1 MLLNKSY
8 GYANLELSVPMPSD
22 GIFFIASVTKQ
33 FTAAAIL
40 KLVEDKKLS
49 LDDNFTKYL
58 DFDTKGRKITI
69 AQFLT
74 TPLVLHKR
82 REEEFMQMTF
92 DEFPKNLWCNW

>member
-1 MLLNKSY
+1 
-8 GYANLELSVPMPSD
+8 
-22 GIFFIASVTKQ
+22 VTKQ

-49 LDDNFTKYL
+49 LDNFTKYL

-69 AQFLT
+69 AQLLT

-82 REEEFMQMTF
+82 RVR
-92 DEFPKNLWCNW
+92 NLCK